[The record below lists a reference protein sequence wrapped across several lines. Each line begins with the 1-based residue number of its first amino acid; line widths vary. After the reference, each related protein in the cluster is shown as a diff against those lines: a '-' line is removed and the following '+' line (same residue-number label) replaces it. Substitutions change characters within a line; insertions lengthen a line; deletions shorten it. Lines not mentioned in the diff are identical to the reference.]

1 MRVWPRIGA
10 NVQRRT
16 ACTKARERRRICRVA
31 GDSPGRGKDKRTAS
45 TIRDIQKMLNTRE
58 KTATQLVE
66 DQLKALHAL
75 EPTLN
80 NFIST
85 QDQQAI
91 WEAERI
97 DAQLAQGKQV
107 GRLAGVSIALKDNLA
122 YTKLPTTAGSKI
134 LEGVTIPYNATA
146 VERLLS
152 EGAIIVGK
160 TNMDEFGMGS
170 TTENSAYKVS
180 RNPWDLERVPG
191 GSSGGS
197 ASATSAFQ
205 CVGSLG
211 SDTGGSIR
219 QPASFCGVVGLKPSY
234 GRISRYGL
242 LAYASSLDVV
252 GPIARSVE
260 DAAILLSCMTGQD
273 PMDSTSS
280 SAPTCDFAE
289 GLSSSV
295 DAISRPLLGKRL
307 GIIKETVGEG
317 VDPEVVRV
325 FTRAVQHLELLGAE
339 LEEISLSTFDAGL
352 PAYYVLA
359 PSEAS
364 SNLSRYDGVRYG
376 PRPGAVNDLSD
387 LYTKTR
393 QEGFGPEVK
402 RRILMGTYALSSG
415 YYDAYY
421 KRAQQI
427 RQLIYQELSS
437 SLGKFDALLC
447 PTAPTVAYKIGEKTD
462 DPLSMYIGD
471 VMTVNVNLAGVPALS
486 LPCGFTSGD
495 SCLPVGLQIIGR
507 MFSEADLLS
516 IGYVFEQTASFANG
530 TPSMVKE
537 VGPVTA

>member
-10 NVQRRT
+10 NMQRRT
-16 ACTKARERRRICRVA
+16 ASTRIKYRRRMYRKA
-31 GDSPGRGKDKRTAS
+31 GESLGRGLEGARAS
-45 TIRDIQKMLNTRE
+45 AIRDIQNVLKTRE

-66 DQLKALHAL
+66 EQLKSLHAR
-75 EPTLN
+75 EPKLN
-80 NFIST
+80 NFLST
-85 QDQQAI
+85 QDQQALRQ
-91 WEAERI
+91 AERI
-97 DAQLAQGKQV
+97 DAQLAQGKGV
-107 GRLAGVSIALKDNLA
+107 GSLAGVSIAVKDNLA
-122 YTKLPTTAGSKI
+122 YTKLPTTAGSRI
-134 LEGVTIPYNATA
+134 LEGVKIPYNATA

-152 EGAIIVGK
+152 KGAIVIGK

-180 RNPWDLERVPG
+180 RNPWDLDRVPG

-197 ASATSAFQ
+197 ASATAAYQ
-205 CVGSLG
+205 CAGSLG

-234 GRISRYGL
+234 GRVSRYGL

-252 GPIARSVE
+252 GPITRSVE
-260 DAAILLSCMTGQD
+260 DAAILLSCMAGQD

-280 SAPTCDFAE
+280 STPTCDYAE
-289 GLSSSV
+289 NLVSAV
-295 DAISRPLLGKRL
+295 DASSRPLAGKRL
-307 GIIKETVGEG
+307 GIIRETTGEG
-317 VDPEVVRV
+317 LDSDVKGV
-325 FTRAVQHLELLGAE
+325 FFEAVQHLQDLGAQVEE
-339 LEEISLSTFDAGL
+339 LSLSTFDAGL

-376 PRPGAVNDLSD
+376 PRPTGSRDLSD
-387 LYTKTR
+387 LYTRTR
-393 QEGFGPEVK
+393 QEGFGAEVK

-427 RQLIYQELSS
+427 RQLIYRELND
-437 SLGKFDALLC
+437 SLSKFDALLC

-471 VMTVNVNLAGVPALS
+471 IMTVSVNLAGVPALS
-486 LPCGFTSGD
+486 LPCGFTRGD

-507 MFSEADLLS
+507 MFSEAELLR
-516 IGYVFEQTASFANG
+516 IGHVFEQTASFARG
-530 TPSMVKE
+530 TPLMVEEVNSMA
-537 VGPVTA
+537 P

>member
-1 MRVWPRIGA
+1 M
-10 NVQRRT
+10 
-16 ACTKARERRRICRVA
+16 A
-31 GDSPGRGKDKRTAS
+31 GESFGCGKDVRTAS
-45 TIRDIQKMLNTRE
+45 TIRDIQKILNTRE

-107 GRLAGVSIALKDNLA
+107 GRLAGVSMALKDNLA

-134 LEGVTIPYNATA
+134 LQGVTIPYNATA

-180 RNPWDLERVPG
+180 KNPWDLERVPG

-197 ASATSAFQ
+197 ASATCAFQ

-234 GRISRYGL
+234 GRVSRYGL

-252 GPIARSVE
+252 GPITRSVE
-260 DAAILLSCMTGQD
+260 DAAILLSCMAGQD

-295 DAISRPLLGKRL
+295 DAISRPLAGKRF
-307 GIIKETVGEG
+307 GIIKETTGEG
-317 VDPEVVRV
+317 VDLEVLGV
-325 FTRAVQHLELLGAE
+325 FTRAVQHLQVLGAE
-339 LEEISLSTFDAGL
+339 VEEISLSTFDAGL

-376 PRPGAVNDLSD
+376 PRPDAVNDLSD

-393 QEGFGPEVK
+393 QEGFGAEVK

-427 RQLIYQELSS
+427 RQLIYQELNS
-437 SLGKFDALLC
+437 SLSKFDALLC
-447 PTAPTVAYKIGEKTD
+447 PTAPTAAYKIGEKTD

-471 VMTVNVNLAGVPALS
+471 IMTVNVNLAGVPALS

-516 IGYVFEQTASFANG
+516 IGHVFEQTASFANG
-530 TPSMVKE
+530 TPSMTRE
-537 VGPVTA
+537 VSPVAP